1 MVAVLLLL
9 GAAVEVEDVVEE
21 ADEVELELELDEVD
35 DDEVEVLVDTEAP
48 DFGVAT
54 SAL

>member
-1 MVAVLLLL
+1 MAVLLLL

-21 ADEVELELELDEVD
+21 ADEVELELDEAE
-35 DDEVEVLVDTEAP
+35 DDEVEVLVDAEAP
-48 DFGVAT
+48 GFGVAT